1 MIIKLKAILIKNMI
15 IQELETVGRD
25 TGKGEIRCFL
35 LFMGEDFSVQM
46 VSWSLTKKYW
56 GQIKILTYNKVAYFK
71 AMAISY
77 TPLQCCAWTGSLG
90 REYN

>member
-1 MIIKLKAILIKNMI
+1 MWEEVLVIMGTLIFSHFFINNEKQNLICFMIIKLKAVLIKNMI

-46 VSWSLTKKYW
+46 VS
-56 GQIKILTYNKVAYFK
+56 
-71 AMAISY
+71 
-77 TPLQCCAWTGSLG
+77 
-90 REYN
+90 